1 MAKCPKCGHHLR
13 LIDISQNCPKCG
25 VNMRFYNFEE
35 TFYREAKYAELSRAG
50 ISAKIRR
57 LKASFLGS
65 GLTKARLAVMLLPL
79 LSLLVPS
86 GKFILAL
93 IFKQAEFSLGAIG
106 LASLVTGGGLNFLLA
121 MGGAPVSGAAFSA
134 LIAALAAYAAT
145 AVMAVAVLLTSVLG
159 FISVKNMQKITCVI
173 SALGAVGAIASLILF
188 ARFAAMPANP
198 VLSGQMGFGLLV
210 TVLMFSV
217 TFTVSLLL
225 SRKGIPVE
233 YDEGVLERIEIFKKV
248 KRGEVK
254 LDDLPQPVV
263 QTEETR
269 KIDAEI
275 AAEEAAFHEKYAA
288 KEEADHEEKG

>member
-1 MAKCPKCGHHLR
+1 MAKCPKCGHRLR
-13 LIDISQNCPKCG
+13 LIDVSQNCPKCG

-65 GLTKARLAVMLLPL
+65 KLTKARLAVMLLPL

-86 GKFILAL
+86 GRFVLSL
-93 IFKQAEFSLGAIG
+93 VFKQAEFSLGMIG
-106 LASLVTGGGLNFLLA
+106 LASLFTGGGLNFLLG
-121 MGGAPVSGAAFSA
+121 MGDAAVSGAAFSA
-134 LIAALAAYAAT
+134 LIAALAAYAFT
-145 AVMAVAVLLTSVLG
+145 AVMAVAVLLTSILG
-159 FISVKNMQKITCVI
+159 FISIKNMQKITCVF
-173 SALGAVGAIASLILF
+173 SALGAAGAVAAMILF

-198 VLSGQMGFGLLV
+198 VLSGKAGFGLLV
-210 TVLMFSV
+210 TVLMFGV

-225 SRKGIPVE
+225 SRRGIPVE

-248 KRGEVK
+248 KRGEVN

-269 KIDAEI
+269 KIDEEI
-275 AAEEAAFHEKYAA
+275 AAEEAAFQEKYAK
-288 KEEADHEEKG
+288 KEEE

>member
-1 MAKCPKCGHHLR
+1 MARCPKCGHRLR

-65 GLTKARLAVMLLPL
+65 NLTKARLAVMLLPL

-86 GKFILAL
+86 GKFILSL
-93 IFKQAEFSLGAIG
+93 IFKQEEISFGAIG
-106 LASLVTGGGLNFLLA
+106 LFTLVSGGGLNFLLGMKDA
-121 MGGAPVSGAAFSA
+121 AVSGAAFSA
-134 LIAALAAYAAT
+134 LIAALAAFALT
-145 AVMAVAVLLTSVLG
+145 AFFAVAVLLTSLLG
-159 FISVKNMQKITCVI
+159 FLSIRNMQKISCAF
-173 SALGAVGAIASLILF
+173 SALGAAGSIAALILI

-198 VLSGQMGFGLLV
+198 VVSGRSGFGLLLTFAV
-210 TVLMFSV
+210 FGV

-225 SRKGIPVE
+225 CRKGIPVE

-254 LDDLPQPVV
+254 LDELPQPVV
-263 QTEETR
+263 ETEETR

-275 AAEEAAFHEKYAA
+275 AAEEEAFHEKYAK
-288 KEEADHEEKG
+288 KEG